1 MNPDT
6 AVVVFGYSGD
16 AHQVFN
22 LMPYYVHHKCPV
34 IVFSP
39 TDKPIKRKDTD
50 KIFFRHGGAD
60 GPGTGRVGYTGQVS
74 LDRQAVQMSKLLA
87 EFPHKHFLFN
97 DSDSVCLSPHLPLY
111 LYNAPNV
118 VFSNE
123 VSDMMHVRADPAY
136 PWPRIALQPPYFLSR
151 ENVQK
156 WIEAATEVK
165 ADPQTPFLDW
175 AFMAWSE
182 HAKIKH
188 ENFREG
194 GGISC
199 PTENYEPGCWHME
212 NSVRHHR
219 AIFLHSIKSK
229 GVLLRMAHARL
240 ACKRKFKL

>member
-22 LMPYYVHHKCPV
+22 LMPYYLHHKCPV
-34 IVFSP
+34 VVFSP
-39 TDKPIKRKDTD
+39 TDKPITRKDTD
-50 KIFFRHGGAD
+50 KIFFRHGGQD
-60 GPGTGRVGYTGQVS
+60 GSGKGYIGQVS
-74 LDRQAVQMSKLLA
+74 LDRQAIQMQKLLA
-87 EFPHKHFLFN
+87 EFPQKFFLFN
-97 DSDSVCLSPHLPLY
+97 DSDSVCLSPHLPQY
-111 LYNAPNV
+111 LYNAADTV
-118 VFSNE
+118 WSNE
-123 VSDMMHVRADPAY
+123 VSDMMHVRTDPAY

-156 WIEAATEVK
+156 WVEAAMVVK

-188 ENFREG
+188 SNFMNTEG
-194 GGISC
+194 VSC
-199 PTENYEPGCWHME
+199 PTRNYEPGCWHME
-212 NSVRHHR
+212 NSVKHHR
-219 AIFLHSIKSK
+219 AIFLHSIKDK